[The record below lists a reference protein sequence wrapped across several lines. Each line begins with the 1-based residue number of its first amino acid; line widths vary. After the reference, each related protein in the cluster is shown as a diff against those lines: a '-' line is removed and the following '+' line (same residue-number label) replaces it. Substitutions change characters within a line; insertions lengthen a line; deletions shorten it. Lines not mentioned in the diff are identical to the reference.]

1 MKLCPTDNNTP
12 PAAPIRTTSL
22 EQVANTECKSA
33 RARISDSMSHIKNTT
48 VPKPQNTPSIRARII
63 NTIISICDRI
73 TGIFSRQIVSIQK
86 DGTIAPRYAF
96 NSRTV
101 DSNPAVEL
109 GAAASILATQ
119 SVKDINEFNKL
130 EAYTKLLN
138 ICSCDKEEV
147 VDARFSDIKTAK
159 ETQVC
164 ITNSEGIQIG
174 LPANRVKVGDDN
186 LFIRS
191 QYPKN
196 IENHLQ
202 MLYENRTPMLCILS
216 SNSDIRDLKLPPYFR
231 MNGTYGRM
239 EVKTKEIQPGDGKP
253 SKIGSLNV
261 KHYSMR
267 LTYDKKPINIPV
279 VHVDNWIDRTSAGT
293 EELKELAKYMAA
305 GIEEKRQFYEFAGSR
320 AINDKDKLLPVI
332 HCVAGVGRTG
342 QVAAAMQLIKPNNE
356 LSVPEIIM
364 DMRKT
369 GCGKMVQKKEQFNE
383 LLKLET
389 LLNAEKLAQ

>member
-12 PAAPIRTTSL
+12 PAPPIRTTSL
-22 EQVANTECKSA
+22 EQVANTEYKSA

-48 VPKPQNTPSIRARII
+48 VPTPQNTTSTRSSIFIR
-63 NTIISICDRI
+63 DLI
-73 TGIFSRQIVSIQK
+73 TGFFSRQTVSHQQ

-109 GAAASILATQ
+109 GAAASTLATQ
-119 SVKDINEFNKL
+119 SVKYIDNFNKL
-130 EAYTKLLN
+130 EEFTKLQN
-138 ICSCDKEEV
+138 FQYCDQQEV
-147 VDARFSDIKTAK
+147 KGARFSDIKTAK

-164 ITNSEGIQIG
+164 ITDSAGIQIG

-196 IENHLQ
+196 IENQLQ

-216 SNSDIRDLKLPPYFR
+216 SNMDIQGRTLPPYFR

-305 GIEEKRQFYEFAGSR
+305 GIEEKRQFYKFAGSR
-320 AINDKDKLLPVI
+320 AINDKDKLLPII
-332 HCVAGVGRTG
+332 HCAAGIGRTG
-342 QVAAAMQLIKPNNE
+342 QVAAAMQLIKPNNK
-356 LSVPEIIM
+356 LSVQEIIM

-369 GCGKMVQKKEQFNE
+369 GCDRMVQNEEQFKGLLE
-383 LLKLET
+383 LEK
-389 LLNAEKLAQ
+389 LLNDEKLAQ

>member
-12 PAAPIRTTSL
+12 PAPPIRTTSL
-22 EQVANTECKSA
+22 EQVANTEYKSA

-48 VPKPQNTPSIRARII
+48 VPTPQNTTSTRSSIFIR
-63 NTIISICDRI
+63 DLI
-73 TGIFSRQIVSIQK
+73 TGFFSRQTVSHQQ

-109 GAAASILATQ
+109 GAAASTLATQ
-119 SVKDINEFNKL
+119 SVKYIDNFNKL
-130 EAYTKLLN
+130 EEFTKLQN
-138 ICSCDKEEV
+138 FQYCDQQEV
-147 VDARFSDIKTAK
+147 KGARFSDIKTAK

-164 ITNSEGIQIG
+164 ITDSAGIQIG

-196 IENHLQ
+196 IENQLQ

-216 SNSDIRDLKLPPYFR
+216 SNMDIQGRTLPPYFR

-305 GIEEKRQFYEFAGSR
+305 GIEEKRQFYKFAGSR
-320 AINDKDKLLPVI
+320 AINDKDKLLPII
-332 HCVAGVGRTG
+332 HCAAGVGRTG
-342 QVAAAMQLIKPNNE
+342 QVAAAMQLIKPNNK
-356 LSVPEIIM
+356 LSVQEIIM

-369 GCGKMVQKKEQFNE
+369 GCDRMVQNEEQFKGLLE
-383 LLKLET
+383 LEK
-389 LLNAEKLAQ
+389 LLNDEKLAQ